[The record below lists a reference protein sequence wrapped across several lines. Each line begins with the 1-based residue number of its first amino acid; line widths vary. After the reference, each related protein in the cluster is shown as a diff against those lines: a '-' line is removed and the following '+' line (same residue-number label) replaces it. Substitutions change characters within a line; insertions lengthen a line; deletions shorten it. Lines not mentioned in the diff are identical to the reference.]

1 MTTRHGV
8 RRAPQRMIPLTVIG
22 GFLGA
27 GKTTLLNR
35 LLAGATGRRFAVLV
49 NDFGA
54 LDIDGRLVAA
64 HGGDT
69 IALANGCVCCTIG
82 DSLIETLVKLA
93 ETPDRF
99 DHIVVEASGVAD
111 PARIADLAVLE
122 PRLMRDGVVVVV
134 DAWDVRARA
143 DDRRMGDTV
152 VRQIKAADLIVLNK
166 VDIAEDVPAT
176 RAWLATH
183 TPAPVLEAR
192 RAEGAARSA
201 VRARAPRRGGRC
213 AGRCVP
219 ELVLR
224 MGRAGRPR
232 DAAGDAARRQG
243 RAARQGHRALRR
255 RAGNEIDRPHGRPS
269 HRFQRGRAMADGD
282 SRLVL
287 LGPKPVLRSNL
298 LLPSLLGEVFG
309 VLADG
314 GVMTCAGIAPHDPS
328 VPVLRGHLPRRASEG
343 ALTGEGK

>member
-1 MTTRHGV
+1 
-8 RRAPQRMIPLTVIG
+8 MIPLTVIG

-35 LLAGATGRRFAVLV
+35 LLADGTGRRFAVLV

-54 LDIDGRLVAA
+54 LDIDGRLVAE

-82 DSLIETLVKLA
+82 DSLIETLVRMA
-93 ETPDRF
+93 EAPDRF

-143 DDRRMGDTV
+143 EDRRIGDTV

-166 VDIAEDVPAT
+166 VDIAEEVPAT

-183 TPAPVLEAR
+183 TTAPVLEAR
-192 RAEGAARSA
+192 RARVPLDLLFGLERYGAAGG
-201 VRARAPRRGGRC
+201 APDDSFQSWSYEWAEPVDRETLLAMLRD
-213 AGRCVP
+213 AKD
-219 ELVLR
+219 VLR
-224 MGRAGRPR
+224 AKGIVRFLDAPETRSIVHMVGRR
-232 DAAGDAARRQG
+232 
-243 RAARQGHRALRR
+243 
-255 RAGNEIDRPHGRPS
+255 IDVS
-269 HRFQRGRAMADGD
+269 EDGPWTETG
-282 SRLVL
+282 SRLVM
-287 LGPKPVLRSNL
+287 LGPKPMLRSS
-298 LLPSLLGEVFG
+298 LPPQSSGEVS
-309 VLADG
+309 A
-314 GVMTCAGIAPHDPS
+314 
-328 VPVLRGHLPRRASEG
+328 
-343 ALTGEGK
+343 

>member
-1 MTTRHGV
+1 MVMSERDARGPEEHEHLFLFGG
-8 RRAPQRMIPLTVIG
+8 APPAMIPLTVIG

-35 LLAGATGRRFAVLV
+35 LLAGGTGRRFAVLV

-54 LDIDGRLVAA
+54 LDIDGRLVAE

-82 DSLIETLVKLA
+82 DSLIETLVKVA
-93 ETPDRF
+93 EMADRF

-143 DDRRMGDTV
+143 EDRRIGDTV

-183 TPAPVLEAR
+183 TAAPVLEAR
-192 RAEGAARSA
+192 RARVPLDLLFGLERHGADGGAPDDVFRSWSYEWA
-201 VRARAPRRGGRC
+201 EPVDRETLLALLRDAKD
-213 AGRCVP
+213 
-219 ELVLR
+219 VLR
-224 MGRAGRPR
+224 AKGIVRFADVPDQRSIVHMVGRR
-232 DAAGDAARRQG
+232 
-243 RAARQGHRALRR
+243 
-255 RAGNEIDRPHGRPS
+255 IDIS
-269 HRFQRGRAMADGD
+269 EDGPWSGGG

-287 LGPKPVLRSNL
+287 LGPKPMLRSS
-298 LLPSLLGEVFG
+298 LPPQSSGEV
-309 VLADG
+309 
-314 GVMTCAGIAPHDPS
+314 S
-328 VPVLRGHLPRRASEG
+328 R
-343 ALTGEGK
+343 